1 MKKLTSR
8 KILPFTG
15 IIIAIFLMASKP
27 GANNE
32 SVSKV
37 PIYLNTSYSF
47 EERAADLVSRLTLE
61 EKESLLGNNMAPV
74 PRLGIQSYNVWSEAL
89 HGVLTFANPSV
100 GLEGPTSF
108 PNSVALGS
116 AWDPDLIQREASAI
130 ADEARAI
137 YATGTKGLTFWSPVV
152 EPIRDPRWGRTGETY
167 GEDPF
172 LVSQIA
178 AGFVKGMVG
187 DDPNYLKTVPC
198 AKHYFANNSE
208 FDRHVSSSDMDSRD
222 MREFYLTPYKKLIE
236 EDNLPSIM
244 SSYNAVNSVPTSA
257 SKFYLDTIARRT
269 YGLKGYITGDCAAIL
284 DIYTG
289 HYYVETAEEATA
301 EGLKAGVDCDCGSVY
316 QASAIEAL
324 NQGLLTM
331 AEIDQALLNIF
342 TIRMRTG
349 EFDPPSKD
357 PYALYQTNMVNSPA
371 NRELAREIATK
382 TPVLLKNKEVSN
394 TAQKALP
401 LNPAGLK
408 KIALIGPQA
417 DEVELGP
424 YSGRPEE
431 SNMISPLAG
440 ITKYI
445 KEKGLSTEI
454 VHSSGGNTDSKSN
467 LLYVAAFELYKP
479 AGGVAKFDATKY
491 TAASEGIT
499 VGSGMGSLEQIR
511 TINDGSWTAYENIDL
526 ANVDSMGLF
535 VNIPTD
541 GGIIEVRVGSSD
553 GNLIANL
560 NATVAAGRRA
570 GGVYGAG
577 SLMKVKVNKLGV
589 TEPQTLYLCYK
600 APDDAPIDDETIELA
615 RSSDV
620 AIVFVGTD
628 EKTATEEA
636 DRLTLLLPGNQVEL
650 IKAVAAVNVNT
661 IVVMQT
667 LGCMEVEEF
676 KNLENIPGI
685 IWVGYNGQAQGDA
698 MASLLFGEKNPGGK
712 LNATWYRSVN
722 DLPEITDYTLRGGE
736 GKNGRTFWYFDKDV
750 SYEFG
755 YGLSYTSF
763 EYSDFRISRNTLTPH
778 DKITISMD
786 VKNTG
791 DYDGDEVVQV
801 YMRTPDSP
809 AAWERPMK
817 RLKGFKRVSIP
828 VGQTKTV
835 TIGINCADLW
845 FWDMEK
851 DKITFDKGEY
861 IFEIGASS
869 QDIKG
874 SVSATM
880 GGEFVPEIKTV
891 VADCGAVVLKYGAVA
906 QTSVTAAMTD
916 DSFYDLSKAEL
927 TYSSNNPLVAAIDD
941 KGLVTA
947 KRTGIASITA
957 SVTIDGKTK
966 SGTYPIKVMPNLN
979 PASIIVG
986 KKEIKGF
993 DPEERQYSYLMKKPS
1008 SEAPEISVISED
1020 PATDVEVGQAIGI
1033 PGTATISLID
1043 YITYDRKEYTVS
1055 FGISSVD
1062 DEFNSL
1068 TLGPQWNWI
1077 REDEKFWSLSKQPGS
1092 LVLVSDSGAI
1102 AEKNNNARNILLQS
1116 ANTDWIIESKIVCS
1130 RRPSG
1135 FTENAGIVAYQ
1146 DDDNFV
1152 KLVYRPS
1159 FGRGSFRGGAP
1170 GEQPG
1175 SVELLIE
1182 NGGAQKSSKTLSMAG
1197 IIKEDNTLIL
1207 KLEKKGDLY
1216 TAYVSTD
1223 GDTFE
1228 PVATGN
1234 VMLKDI
1240 QAGVLTCDGVLSDRF
1255 ASYSRFMGPSN
1266 QPDTPFEVA
1275 FDYFHIDNTGL
1286 K

>member
-1 MKKLTSR
+1 M
-8 KILPFTG
+8 LPAFAG
-15 IIIAIFLMASKP
+15 IIIAIFLLAGKP
-27 GANNE
+27 GANHE
-32 SVSKV
+32 PVSKV
-37 PIYLNTSYSF
+37 PVYLNTAFSF
-47 EERAADLVSRLTLE
+47 EERAADLVSRFTLE

-74 PRLGIQSYNVWSEAL
+74 PRLGVKAYNVWSEAL
-89 HGVLTFANPSV
+89 HGILSFANPDV
-100 GLEGPTSF
+100 GLDGPTSF

-116 AWDPDLIQREASAI
+116 TWDPDLIQRTASAI

-208 FDRHVSSSDMDSRD
+208 FDRHVSSSNMDGRD

-244 SSYNAVNSVPTSA
+244 TSYNAVNGVPTSA

-269 YGLKGYITGDCAAIL
+269 YGLKGYITGDCSGIE

-301 EGLKAGVDCDCGSVY
+301 EGLKAGVDCDCGRVY

-331 AEIDQALLNIF
+331 ADLDKALLNVF

-349 EFDPPSKD
+349 EFDPPGKV
-357 PYALYQTNMVNSPA
+357 PYAQYQTNMVNSPA
-371 NRELAREIATK
+371 NKSLAEEIATK
-382 TPVLLKNKEVSN
+382 TPVLLKNKSVSN
-394 TAQKALP
+394 TTLKALP
-401 LNPAGLK
+401 LNPADLK

-424 YSGRPEE
+424 YSGRPEQ
-431 SNMISPLAG
+431 SNLISPFSG
-440 ITKYI
+440 ITKYV
-445 KEKGLSTEI
+445 EENGLTTEI

-467 LLYVAAFELYKP
+467 LLYVVGFEIYRSDGEL
-479 AGGVAKFDATKY
+479 VKFDATKY
-491 TAASEGIT
+491 AFASEGIT
-499 VGSGMGSLEQIR
+499 VGSGMGSVDQVR

-526 ANVDSMGLF
+526 ANVDSMGLV
-535 VNIPTD
+535 VNIPTE
-541 GGIIEVRVGSSD
+541 GGIIEVRLGSPD
-553 GNLIANL
+553 GNLIATL
-560 NATVAAGRRA
+560 NATVSAGKRA

-577 SLMKVKVNKLGV
+577 SLMKIKVNKLGV
-589 TEPQTLYLCYK
+589 MEPQTLYLCYK
-600 APDDAPIDDETIELA
+600 APDDAPIDEKTIEMA

-650 IKAVAAVNVNT
+650 IKAVAEVNSHT

-667 LGCMEVEEF
+667 LGCVEVEEF
-676 KNLENIPGI
+676 KHLENIPGI
-685 IWVGYNGQAQGDA
+685 IWVGYNGQAQGNA
-698 MASLLFGEKNPGGK
+698 IASLLFGEKNPGGK
-712 LNATWYRSVN
+712 LNATWYKSVE
-722 DLPEITDYTLRGGE
+722 DLPPITDYSLRGASN
-736 GKNGRTFWYFDKDV
+736 KNGRTLWYFDKEV

-763 EYSDFRISRNTLTPH
+763 EYSNFRISQNTLTPH
-778 DKITISMD
+778 DKIFLSVDI
-786 VKNTG
+786 KNSG

-809 AAWERPMK
+809 AALERPIK
-817 RLKGFKRVSIP
+817 RLKGFKRVTIP
-828 VGQTKTV
+828 SGQTKTV
-835 TIGINCADLW
+835 HIHIDCADLW

-861 IFEIGASS
+861 VFEIGASS
-869 QDIKG
+869 KEIKG

-891 VADCGAVVLKYGAVA
+891 VAECGRVVLKSGESA

-916 DSFYDLSKAEL
+916 DSFYDISQATV
-927 TYSSNNPLVAAIDD
+927 TYSSNNPIVAAID
-941 KGLVTA
+941 KNGLVTA
-947 KRTGIASITA
+947 KRTGIATITA
-957 SVTIDGKTK
+957 SVTIDGITK
-966 SGTYPIKVMPNLN
+966 SGSFPIKVKPNLN
-979 PASIIVG
+979 PASIRVG
-986 KKEIKGF
+986 KKAIKGF
-993 DPEERQYSYLMKKPS
+993 NPEIRQYSYLMKKPS
-1008 SEAPEISVISED
+1008 SEAPEISATAED
-1020 PATDVEVGQAIGI
+1020 PEVDVELIQAKGI
-1033 PGTATISLID
+1033 PGTATFSLID
-1043 YITYDRKEYTVS
+1043 YITYDVKEYTVN
-1055 FGISSVD
+1055 FGVPSVN
-1062 DEFNSL
+1062 DEFDGNSMGTQWKWVREEKTNWSL
-1068 TLGPQWNWI
+1068 T
-1077 REDEKFWSLSKQPGS
+1077 KQAGS
-1092 LVLVSDSGAI
+1092 LVLVSDSGDI
-1102 AEKNNNARNILLQS
+1102 AESNNNARNMLLQS
-1116 ANTDWIIESKIVCS
+1116 ANTDWTIKTKIVCS

-1152 KLVYRPS
+1152 KLAYRPS
-1159 FGRGSFRGGAP
+1159 FGRGSFRRGTP

-1182 NGGAQKSSKTLSMAG
+1182 NGGAQKSSASLSMEG
-1197 IIKEDNTLIL
+1197 IIKENNTLIL

-1216 TAYVSTD
+1216 TAFVSSD
-1223 GDTFE
+1223 GEEFE
-1228 PVATGN
+1228 FVETGN
-1234 VMLKDI
+1234 VVLKDI
-1240 QAGVLTCDGVLSDRF
+1240 QAGVLACDGVLPARF
-1255 ASYSRFMGPSN
+1255 AAFRRFMGQGN
-1266 QPDTPFEVA
+1266 QPGTPFEVA